1 MPLHY
6 TFNMS
11 KIYEID
17 PEADTLV
24 VVRPL
29 AESFAPWPEHDSNGT
44 ATPATTNGHSN
55 GQRIGVIVPVQAPA
69 DVRIKVSSKHLSLAS
84 SRFRD
89 ILAQKAAAAAVVHSA
104 CNGYTNGYSNG
115 TNGKLSN
122 GTTTPPASPNSL
134 WRKQAAPASPSSV
147 VDETDGRIH
156 IVLDGLDADAT
167 TTVLNIV
174 HGRGGKDRVPKTVS
188 LEALARIAVVV
199 DKLKL
204 QDAVEIYADR
214 WVDELYRKGVPSNKD
229 SRRDLVL
236 WIYIAYVFQ
245 RDTIFKEATKIAATQ
260 LTGPLPVLPNLPLRA
275 KIAHDI
281 DAQRQEV
288 IGQALDILETAVDK
302 LVHGRLGQ
310 EEEITAEGEVTNSDT
325 FLLGALL
332 RTLHRNKLFWPRPA
346 APYAGVSI
354 AAISRAAHDV
364 QTQVWRTA
372 FRIGDATRNNR
383 TNNQLLLT
391 PQLDNLRS
399 GVAGLALKSDLGY
412 NLY

>member
-1 MPLHY
+1 
-6 TFNMS
+6 MS

-29 AESFAPWPEHDSNGT
+29 ADSFAPWPEHDSNGT
-44 ATPATTNGHSN
+44 ANPTTNGHSN
-55 GQRIGVIVPVQAPA
+55 GQCNGVIVPVPAPA

-89 ILAQKAAAAAVVHSA
+89 ILAQKAAAAAIV
-104 CNGYTNGYSNG
+104 NG
-115 TNGKLSN
+115 TNGTNSKLSNGYTN

-134 WRKQAAPASPSSV
+134 WRKQVASPSPSSV
-147 VDETDGRIH
+147 DEADGRIH

-229 SRRDLVL
+229 SSRDLVL

-260 LTGPLPVLPNLPLRA
+260 LTGPLPTLANLPLRA

-302 LVHGRLGQ
+302 LVHGGLS
-310 EEEITAEGEVTNSDT
+310 EDEEITADGEVTNSDT

-354 AAISRAAHDV
+354 AAISRAAHDL

-372 FRIGDATRNNR
+372 FRIGDTTRNNR

-399 GVAGLALKSDLGY
+399 SVSGLALKSDLGY